1 METYGWLSILPPV
14 IAIALAIKTKQVYL
28 SLGLFVWLGWTIM
41 SSWNPVVGLV
51 KSVDVFVGQVTAPD
65 NARILMFSTL
75 IGAMMTMTQ
84 VSGGTEGFVGWIDR
98 RGLAR
103 SKRSVGLLTVTVSAG
118 IFLES
123 TFSLLVSG
131 SVARPLFDKCRISR
145 EKLAYIIDAT
155 CAPKLILIPLNAWG
169 AYVAGLLL
177 AQGVADVNALLAGAV
192 ALNFY
197 AILAILL
204 VLVVVVTG
212 WDIGPMRAAER
223 RVAEEGKLLRDG
235 AEPMVSTDVTMTAP
249 KEGVPLR
256 AMNMVVPILVMTV
269 TVPIVLLMTG
279 DGDIR
284 SGSGSQAVL
293 WGVIVGLLVAVVMY
307 RLQAI
312 LTVKESTEQVMK
324 GIQGLIP
331 VVIVLSLA
339 FAIGAT
345 TRALGTGEFVAEAAR
360 RALNPGFVPALVFL
374 LACFIAFST
383 GTSWGTFAIMIPIV
397 MPMIEVLDLHPALSV
412 AAALGGGIFGDHCS
426 PISDTTIVAS
436 MASATDHIDHV
447 RTQLPYALVAAGAA
461 TVLFAVFGFLL

>member
-1 METYGWLSILPPV
+1 
-14 IAIALAIKTKQVYL
+14 
-28 SLGLFVWLGWTIM
+28 
-41 SSWNPVVGLV
+41 
-51 KSVDVFVGQVTAPD
+51 
-65 NARILMFSTL
+65 
-75 IGAMMTMTQ
+75 
-84 VSGGTEGFVGWIDR
+84 
-98 RGLAR
+98 
-103 SKRSVGLLTVTVSAG
+103 VGLLTIAVSAG

-169 AYVAGLLL
+169 AYIAGLLL
-177 AQGVADVNALLAGAV
+177 AQDVVNVNALLAGAV

-204 VLVVVVTG
+204 VLAVVLTG
-212 WDIGPMRAAER
+212 WDIGPMREAER

-235 AEPMVSTDVTMTAP
+235 AEPMVSTDVTLTEP

-256 AMNMVVPILVMTV
+256 AANMVLPILVMVV

-279 DGDIR
+279 DGDVR

-293 WGVIVGLLVAVVMY
+293 WGVIVGLMVAVMMF
-307 RLQAI
+307 RLQGI
-312 LTVKESTEQVMK
+312 LTIKESTDHAM
-324 GIQGLIP
+324 
-331 VVIVLSLA
+331 
-339 FAIGAT
+339 

-397 MPMIEVLDLHPALSV
+397 MPMIEVLDLHPALAV

-447 RTQLPYALVAAGAA
+447 RTQLPYALIAAGGA
-461 TVLFAVFGFLL
+461 TVLCVLFGFLL